1 MNPHQLNE
9 MMRLMGQQE
18 KRSSYEG
25 NQTGLKWKPGKN
37 SHRNNGKPP
46 RRNYSH
52 QPRTLRR

>member
-1 MNPHQLNE
+1 

-25 NQTGLKWKPGKN
+25 NQTGQKWKLGKN
-37 SHRNNGKPP
+37 SRRNNGKPP